1 MSDVSELLLVLQSP
15 AFHNR
20 RALYI
25 FILRNEAISNG
36 SWRWGAGRQH
46 TTAANVQNRAINS
59 SGQCFGSVPGCHA
72 ARARKSG
79 KVLPIS
85 VVTQAPKWVAH
96 ARARAH
102 NIFRQE
108 YPFHSRRWIKRHA
121 AGDDFIA
128 VLDRE
133 EVRLLIGDTA
143 TVTSKCESVG
153 LKPEKIKS
161 GALNALLELRHTCEM
176 TNARPP
182 PRPHDT
188 KFARKFSSAF

>member
-1 MSDVSELLLVLQSP
+1 MLGGFSSCSSKFCDFWYRRARFSSLSKVHSVMSDVSELLLVLQSP

-36 SWRWGAGRQH
+36 IWRWGAGRQH

-96 ARARAH
+96 ARAH

-108 YPFHSRRWIKRHA
+108 YPFHSRR
-121 AGDDFIA
+121 
-128 VLDRE
+128 
-133 EVRLLIGDTA
+133 
-143 TVTSKCESVG
+143 
-153 LKPEKIKS
+153 
-161 GALNALLELRHTCEM
+161 
-176 TNARPP
+176 
-182 PRPHDT
+182 
-188 KFARKFSSAF
+188 